1 MWNHTLGNC
10 VKVYLVGSKKKP
22 SWRKRTENFVQ
33 KNDPISVVLLFETN
47 RKVPET
53 RLANTGSYWKKSSG
67 QIRHAIFKSKSSV
80 KICVNKSVSNNDGE
94 RILKEF
100 V

>member
-10 VKVYLVGSKKKP
+10 VKVYLVGSKKKNP
-22 SWRKRTENFVQ
+22 LKEKGTEHFVQ

-53 RLANTGSYWKKSSG
+53 RLANTGSY
-67 QIRHAIFKSKSSV
+67 
-80 KICVNKSVSNNDGE
+80 
-94 RILKEF
+94 
-100 V
+100 